1 VKGVAQEILFQEC
14 PLCDQS
20 AVTYYDEGVYRC
32 PHCGL
37 TLKNR
42 TLLGLFR
49 KGRFTVTSL
58 GQGQYDLAWSR
69 LKRAALPPGRLKVV
83 LGNVYTDQQLAEIA
97 GGALELI
104 RPVRTMLA
112 QIILEQLKET
122 CYLQVNGLQRG
133 HGAPLSSSSFR
144 PVQPVPR
151 SGMSWQD
158 QGNLFCTQQRLVFPS
173 DSFTFIRLDRKLA
186 AVQAF
191 TNGVAVQRAG
201 EDYATY
207 FVGCWPHEAALV
219 AAYLLGK
226 LPQLREAAPELIEH
240 K

>member
-1 VKGVAQEILFQEC
+1 VKRVAQEILFQEC
-14 PLCDQS
+14 PLCGQS
-20 AVTYYDEGVYRC
+20 PVTYYDEGVYRC

-58 GQGQYDLAWSR
+58 
-69 LKRAALPPGRLKVV
+69 ALPPGRLKVV

-144 PVQPVPR
+144 PVQLVSR

-191 TNGVAVQRAG
+191 TNGVAVQRTG

-219 AAYLLGK
+219 AACVLGK
-226 LPQLREAAPELIEH
+226 LPQLRQAAPELIEH

>member
-1 VKGVAQEILFQEC
+1 MTQEILFQEC
-14 PLCDQS
+14 PLCNQS
-20 AVTYYDEGVYRC
+20 AVTYQESEGTYRC

-37 TLKNR
+37 TLKKR
-42 TLLGLFR
+42 TLLGLFH

-58 GQGQYDLAWSR
+58 GQGEYDLAWSG
-69 LKRAALPPGRLKVV
+69 LKKAVLLPDQLRVT

-97 GGALELI
+97 GGAVELI
-104 RPVRTMLA
+104 RPVRTILA

-122 CYLQVNGLQRG
+122 CYLQVNRLQRG
-133 HGAPLSSSSFR
+133 QGAPLSSSSFR

-151 SGMSWQD
+151 SGMGWQD
-158 QGNLFCTQQRLVFPS
+158 QGNLFCTHQRLVFPS

-191 TNGVAVQRAG
+191 TNGVAVQRTG
-201 EDYATY
+201 EDFATY
-207 FVGCWPHEAALV
+207 FVGCQPHEAALV
-219 AAYLLGK
+219 AAYVLGK
-226 LPQLREAAPELIEH
+226 LPQLREAAELVEH